1 MAIQRKKSGEWS
13 DLGRNNDPG
22 GVGLPRSEKDILF
35 KPRDSAFEGMEL
47 SSITGKINGTGRN
60 VRSVAR
66 CMLWIG
72 SALEQRWNVD
82 HQISNTMNYQGM
94 NMRTV
99 AIAGLFGAGMM
110 LASCSTRQTTDDDT
124 MNTPAERSVEMEAER
139 DAEIAE
145 ERRQTQRE
153 LEGLRDRI
161 DKHIGEVDREM
172 ERAENDAS
180 RDQLRDYRFELE
192 QQRARV
198 NDEIRNVE

>member
-1 MAIQRKKSGEWS
+1 
-13 DLGRNNDPG
+13 
-22 GVGLPRSEKDILF
+22 
-35 KPRDSAFEGMEL
+35 
-47 SSITGKINGTGRN
+47 
-60 VRSVAR
+60 
-66 CMLWIG
+66 
-72 SALEQRWNVD
+72 
-82 HQISNTMNYQGM
+82 
-94 NMRTV
+94 MRTV
-99 AIAGLFGAGMM
+99 AIAGLFGVGLV
-110 LASCSTRQTTDDDT
+110 LASCSTKQTTEDDA
-124 MNTPAERSVEMEAER
+124 MNAPAERSVEMEAEL

-198 NDEIRNVE
+198 NDEIRNVEVSEPTTWETVSTTADNTAKDVGDWFERQGERLKELVDGDDADGIDDNDMDDVNDEDIEIDVDDNDGN